1 MAPGS
6 RKKGRRRK
14 PLSNNDKLMIVYKA
28 LTKGELRKDV
38 AKEMRVSSSVV
49 SKLVTAF
56 KEQSLMDRL
65 QFEEENYDMKVNVV
79 KKIVNEMLE
88 DDEIIDSAQSVSWR
102 VEDEVGVTIRPHFVR
117 AVMTKELGMSYRK
130 ILKASYHSNST

>member
-1 MAPGS
+1 MRRNSNFRDFIEDVAPGS

-38 AKEMRVSSSVV
+38 AKEMRVSPSVV

-56 KEQSLMDRL
+56 KEKRLMDRL
-65 QFEEENYDMKVNVV
+65 QFEEENLDLKVNVV
-79 KKIVNEMLE
+79 KNIVNEILE
-88 DDEIIDSAQSVSWR
+88 EDEIIDSA
-102 VEDEVGVTIRPHFVR
+102 
-117 AVMTKELGMSYRK
+117 
-130 ILKASYHSNST
+130 